1 MAEGDDI
8 NGDDNE
14 DVNDGN
20 EARSSEPEDGSD
32 DEVGYCKP
40 PRHSRW
46 PKGVSGNPS
55 GRKKG
60 SRGLKTDLNA
70 ELETKRTISL
80 RGKEVK
86 GTSQQL
92 MLCSLAERAA
102 VGDVRA
108 ARLLID
114 LTLQIFGAG
123 DRSGDIKRLSAMDQA
138 LLELFLAD
146 ASEDDDEPSEMQ
158 GEVSGAAAGGSPPL
172 LAPPA
177 TPDDEEGQ
185 P

>member
-1 MAEGDDI
+1 MADGNDTNDD
-8 NGDDNE
+8 DYQDA
-14 DVNDGN
+14 NDGKEGPNN
-20 EARSSEPEDGSD
+20 EQKDAD
-32 DEVGYCKP
+32 DDVVGYGKP
-40 PRHSRW
+40 PKHSRW
-46 PKGVSGNPS
+46 PKGVSGNPG

-70 ELETKRTISL
+70 ELETKRTVSV

-123 DRSGDIKRLSAMDQA
+123 DRGGEIRRLSLMDEA
-138 LLELFLAD
+138 LLELFLAN
-146 ASEDDDEPSEMQ
+146 ASEDDVESVELQDEA
-158 GEVSGAAAGGSPPL
+158 SGAGAGGIPPL

-177 TPDDEEGQ
+177 VPDDEEDQ
-185 P
+185 L